1 MLGIQP
7 KTLQFKVNWKLFYS
21 HKKKVTV
28 SNHNIWQCKTLPT
41 KSVIIQCYSF
51 KLISFNQDLLL
62 LLFSMFWMVKVNYYI
77 LHFQKLLAQVINK
90 NVNLGNGSKMI
101 ATFVVAVQ
109 MEVLIHAQ
117 KWHAFLRSVSKT
129 LYLLNLCIDYFP

>member
-1 MLGIQP
+1 
-7 KTLQFKVNWKLFYS
+7 
-21 HKKKVTV
+21 
-28 SNHNIWQCKTLPT
+28 
-41 KSVIIQCYSF
+41 
-51 KLISFNQDLLL
+51 
-62 LLFSMFWMVKVNYYI
+62 MVKVNYYI